1 MSRDQQTATY
11 KTAKDQNQ
19 GYYNNAQNSYTN
31 AQTDV
36 GDFEKQ
42 LSDYAAKNPYKQG
55 GEFQTREN
63 QVLANTS
70 DAAARS
76 AGQTLQSQALRTG
89 QNSAGAIAATEAMQ
103 QQNTRDLSAEQAAE
117 EGKRIG
123 NEADY
128 NKGTLEATAQPVQM
142 ETQLAGQQ
150 AAAGEG
156 TLNTQQRAAEQ
167 PSWLDQFGSAF
178 GQTFGAGLG
187 SIAGGRMMK

>member
-11 KTAKDQNQ
+11 KTAKGQNE
-19 GYYNNAQNSYTN
+19 GYYGNAQNSYTQ

-36 GDFEKQ
+36 GDFQKQ
-42 LSDYAAKNPYKQG
+42 LAEYGAKNPYKQG

-76 AGQTLQSQALRTG
+76 AGNVIQSQALRTG

-123 NEADY
+123 AQADY
-128 NKGTLEATAQPVQM
+128 NKGTLEASAEPARM
-142 ETQLAGQQ
+142 ETTLAGQQ
-150 AAAGEG
+150 GQLGEG
-156 TLNTQQRAAEQ
+156 TLNTQEKAAEQ
-167 PSWLDQFGSAF
+167 PSWLDQFGGAF
-178 GQTFGAGLG
+178 GQSFGKGLG
-187 SIAGGRMMK
+187 TFAAGGTA